1 LIELGGSFAWCSTER
16 SYHHKPYKPDWGLV
30 KQAPY
35 DNTTYSYHS
44 YQASNWIN
52 KPLEDRLKLLVAAH
66 KGQSMMGIYRPA
78 PYAPY
83 PTAENYKERVTKR
96 IFDNITGAGQK
107 FGIFYSDYL
116 GNRYY
121 N

>member
-1 LIELGGSFAWCSTER
+1 LIELGGSFAWCSAER
-16 SYHHKPYKPDWGLV
+16 SYHKKPYIPDWGLV

-35 DNTTYSYHS
+35 SNTLHKANW
-44 YQASNWIN
+44 YQATNWN
-52 KPLEDRLKLLVAAH
+52 EKPIQERITILVNAK
-66 KGQSMMGIYRPA
+66 KGQTMLGQYRPA

-96 IFDNITGAGQK
+96 IFDNITGAGQT

-116 GNRYY
+116 GNKYY